1 MRAGKYWQGIEQ
13 HYLEYGATLDKS
25 RLIVLQGPVFN
36 DQDPPYDDGQGVKVL
51 VPLQF
56 WKLVVRIENG
66 SAKATGF
73 LASQAELLSVPKT
86 GAEALHPPDVHE
98 FLASISHIA
107 ELTGL
112 KLDKLARYDT
122 YQAPKSRPGP
132 EALKAKIT
140 PITAWSDVT

>member
-1 MRAGKYWQGIEQ
+1 MTMA
-13 HYLEYGATLDKS
+13 
-25 RLIVLQGPVFN
+25 
-36 DQDPPYDDGQGVKVL
+36 
-51 VPLQF
+51 F

-66 SAKATGF
+66 SAKATEF

-140 PITAWSDVT
+140 PITAWERCHLVLVRDRLATVGPRGIDPRRTSSASSASRSRR